1 MTNTNIQW
9 AVNILEDNMEG
20 MSKEE
25 KINYLEDVAYKGCV
39 TGCVSGAIY
48 YSELDAIFTTHMRDI
63 LERLDEITEECGG
76 DVLQAYMKKE
86 NKQEAAATTV
96 ATLAHKKKKNPSQVF
111 NADHPTVVQSR
122 RIGNFVISQ
131 S

>member
-20 MSKEE
+20 MSKKE
-25 KINYLEDVAYKGCV
+25 KINYLEDVAYKGCA
-39 TGCVSGAIY
+39 TGCVSGAIASY
-48 YSELDAIFTTHMRDI
+48 ELDAIFTTHMHDI

-86 NKQEAAATTV
+86 NKTYTDFAECAIWLIIEDTAGSLGAELAEEAGFF
-96 ATLAHKKKKNPSQVF
+96 L
-111 NADHPTVVQSR
+111 DEDEEEEE
-122 RIGNFVISQ
+122 
-131 S
+131 